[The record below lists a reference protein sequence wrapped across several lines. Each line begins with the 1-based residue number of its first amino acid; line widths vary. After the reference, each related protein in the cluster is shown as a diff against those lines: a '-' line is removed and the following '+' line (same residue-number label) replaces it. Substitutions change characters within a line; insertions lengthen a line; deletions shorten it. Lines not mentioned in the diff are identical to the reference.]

1 MQRPPVQQPPPDL
14 HAAVPDSPA
23 PGQLIRSCAPPAV
36 RAGPRRRAHRSRSRL
51 SGPSTLTRRWI
62 TTLPARATTLPAMV
76 LVLVVIV
83 ATPAVLAVPGPP
95 PVLAQGA
102 AAQGAAT
109 FRPPSPSFRPPG
121 VSFRPPGAR
130 RTGVPAARVGAPS
143 GLLPVMGRRAPDS
156 LQTPPRVPLLHPPVG
171 GRLLRGFEE
180 TAGPYGPGH
189 RGVDVGAAPG
199 ASVRA
204 PASGRVTFAGRVAGA
219 TWVTIE
225 VAPAVLVTVGPL
237 RSAAP
242 SVGRAVTTGAPVGT
256 LAPGHPVVD
265 RGPALGGSPH
275 VGLAALHLGLR
286 VSGVYVD
293 PLPWLAGLARPRLAP
308 LAEPGGPH

>member
-1 MQRPPVQQPPPDL
+1 MQRLPVQQPSPDL
-14 HAAVPDSPA
+14 HAAVPDPPA
-23 PGQLIRSCAPPAV
+23 PGQRSRCCAPPAARV
-36 RAGPRRRAHRSRSRL
+36 GPRRRARRSQSRL
-51 SGPSTLTRRWI
+51 GGSSALTRRWI
-62 TTLPARATTLPAMV
+62 TTSPAMV
-76 LVLVVIV
+76 LVLVAIV
-83 ATPAVLAVPGPP
+83 ATLAVPGQLPP
-95 PVLAQGA
+95 PAFARGAAARGAAAQGA
-102 AAQGAAT
+102 AAQGGAT
-109 FRPPSPSFRPPG
+109 FRPPVARRAG
-121 VSFRPPGAR
+121 VPGAR
-130 RTGVPAARVGAPS
+130 PAGAPAARVGAAS
-143 GLLPVMGRRAPDS
+143 RSLPVMGQRAPDA
-156 LQTPPRVPLLHPPVG
+156 LQAPSRVPLLHPPVDG
-171 GRLLRGFEE
+171 LLLRGFEE
-180 TAGPYGPGH
+180 IAGPYGPGH

-237 RSAAP
+237 RGVAT
-242 SVGRAVTTGAPVGT
+242 SVGREVTTGAPVGT

-265 RGPALGGSPH
+265 RSPAPGGSPRA
-275 VGLAALHLGLR
+275 GLAALHLGLR

>member
-1 MQRPPVQQPPPDL
+1 MQRLPVQQPPPDL
-14 HAAVPDSPA
+14 HAAVADSPA
-23 PGQLIRSCAPPAV
+23 PGQRSRCAPPAA
-36 RAGPRRRAHRSRSRL
+36 RAGPHRRARRSPSRL
-51 SGPSTLTRRWI
+51 GRPSTLTRRWI
-62 TTLPARATTLPAMV
+62 TTLPAMV
-76 LVLVVIV
+76 LVLVAIV
-83 ATPAVLAVPGPP
+83 ATLEVPGLLP
-95 PVLAQGA
+95 PVFAQGA
-102 AAQGAAT
+102 AAQGAVARGAAAQGGAT
-109 FRPPSPSFRPPG
+109 FRPPGARLTG
-121 VSFRPPGAR
+121 VPGAR

-143 GLLPVMGRRAPDS
+143 GSLPVMGQRAPDP
-156 LQTPPRVPLLHPPVG
+156 LRAPPRVPLLHPPVDG
-171 GRLLRGFEE
+171 PLLRGFEE

-199 ASVRA
+199 TPVRA

-219 TWVTIE
+219 TWVTLE

-237 RSAAP
+237 RSVATA
-242 SVGRAVTTGAPVGT
+242 VGRDVTTGAPVGT

-265 RGPALGGSPH
+265 RSPAPGGSPRA
-275 VGLAALHLGLR
+275 GLAALHLGLR